1 MRCGVCGVKRHCVAG
16 LATKWACAIV
26 CVLLRLETITIE
38 PGYSQCRLAYARQ
51 PLPPVHSVSIAHTLY
66 WDTTPLLSPPTTDVE
81 WAVDAFAQSELL
93 TVPDDTRRDVLL
105 DFRHAAMSTDNP
117 RATSQPLLLDRLG
130 RPIERGRDFEGV
142 PDGVQG
148 PVDIRRPDHEQFVQG
163 AAPPPIDER
172 PGRMRDYM
180 VPGR

>member
-1 MRCGVCGVKRHCVAG
+1 MQQLALRVKSHLQKPVVRTGV
-16 LATKWACAIV
+16 
-26 CVLLRLETITIE
+26 
-38 PGYSQCRLAYARQ
+38 
-51 PLPPVHSVSIAHTLY
+51 Y
-66 WDTTPLLSPPTTDVE
+66 WDTTPLLAPPTTDVE
-81 WAVDAFAQSELL
+81 RAVDAFAQSELL

-148 PVDIRRPDHEQFVQG
+148 PVDTRRPDHEQFAQG